1 MSYFIKNSWEIQTK
15 NFLMKKNKDYLN
27 FPKNELKFRLLPKNF
42 VNYKKKLIFLLKLSQ
57 RKKEKFSI

>member
-1 MSYFIKNSWEIQTK
+1 
-15 NFLMKKNKDYLN
+15 MKKNKDYLN